1 MQFEKI
7 KNYDE
12 ILSHGEAEAKEVVLK
27 VTDEVLNRLDIYKY
41 LKNLIKLDGNT
52 LTIGK
57 KVVDLNNYDRIYA
70 FSSGKAGN
78 HMARAFEEIL
88 GDKLTAGVTI
98 IKIKE
103 DIDVQCLKKTE
114 IFVGGH
120 PLPNEEGVE
129 GCKRMIELAEQM
141 NERDLLLLGLTG
153 GCSALMGYPV
163 EGVSLDDLKEATDVM
178 LKNSMWVMDIND
190 IRGHLSRM
198 SRGRLGQKIKGAK
211 IFCFEIWDAVG
222 LDDITDYTEPVP
234 IMGTPVGYDT
244 ITFEDIRAIIKK
256 YNIED
261 KLPASVAN
269 YLMNSGPEEETPQE
283 MTNDVDYYVT
293 NTLPD
298 SCKHAM
304 DIAKEMGVEAHI
316 LTTYASGESKDFGT
330 FMATLAKEIQMTGNP
345 FKAPCLIFSAGETTT
360 AIGANDEITGHGG
373 PSQELVTSFAI
384 AADELGLKNVA
395 MLSMDSEGTDG
406 TCRNAGGITDGTTMK
421 TALGKD
427 VDLRRL
433 LEGHACYEALTA
445 VGDGLFTG
453 NTGTNLCDFNV
464 LYVGKAD
471 K

>member
-7 KNYDE
+7 RNHEE
-12 ILSHGEAEAKEVVLK
+12 ILSHGEAEAREVVLK

-41 LKNLIKLDGNT
+41 LKNLIKLEGNT

-57 KVVDLNNYDRIYA
+57 KVVDLNQYERVYA

-88 GDKLTAGVTI
+88 GDRLTAGVTI

-141 NERDLLLLGLTG
+141 NEKDLLLLGLTG

-244 ITFEDIRAIIKK
+244 ITFEDIREIIKK

-261 KLPASVAN
+261 KLPESVAN

-304 DIAKEMGVEAHI
+304 DVAKEMGVKAYT

-345 FKAPCLIFSAGETTT
+345 FQAPCLIFTAGETTT

-373 PSQELVTSFAI
+373 PSQELVTAFAI
-384 AADELGLKNVA
+384 AADELDLKNVC

-406 TCRNAGGITDGTTMK
+406 TCKNAGGITDGTTMK
-421 TALGKD
+421 TALANN
-427 VDLRRL
+427 VDLRRY
-433 LEGHACYEALTA
+433 LEGHACYEALSA

-464 LYVGKAD
+464 LYVGKKD

>member
-261 KLPASVAN
+261 KLPASVAD

-406 TCRNAGGITDGTTMK
+406 TCKNAGGITDGTTMK

-427 VDLRRL
+427 VDLRRF